1 MKHIFSKPIFKS
13 DNRYNTDML
22 TNYAKHCIEEIMD
35 SYKNEIIEIAGKHLA
50 DKLLRTKSA
59 KMLLEGIEKNNG

>member
-1 MKHIFSKPIFKS
+1 
-13 DNRYNTDML
+13 ML

-35 SYKNEIIEIAGKHLA
+35 SYKNEIIEIVGKHLA

-59 KMLLEGIEKNNG
+59 KMLLEGIEKK